1 MAFGAIKKFPND
13 TRPRVGI
20 GVNIPFSDGG
30 VFTSNY
36 ETKDAIKNN
45 IVNFFLTNP
54 GERPDNPS
62 FGGGLRRFVFEQLS
76 DDNIDLIEED
86 LTTKLSEQFPDVVV
100 GQVQINSLPDEN
112 TLQISLTYQVVNTGI
127 EDALTF
133 NFA

>member
-1 MAFGAIKKFPND
+1 M
-13 TRPRVGI
+13 
-20 GVNIPFSDGG
+20 GG
-30 VFTSNY
+30 DLL
-36 ETKDAIKNN
+36 EITKLVI
-45 IVNFFLTNP
+45 FFLTNP
-54 GERPDNPS
+54 GDRQDNPS

-112 TLQISLTYQVVNTGI
+112 TLEISLTYQVVNTGI
-127 EDALTF
+127 EDALPF

>member
-30 VFTSNY
+30 VFTPNY
-36 ETKDAIKNN
+36 QTKDAIKNN
-45 IVNFFLTNP
+45 IINFFLTNP

-76 DDNIDLIEED
+76 DENIDLIEED
-86 LTTKLSEQFPDVVV
+86 LTTKLNEHFPDVVV
-100 GQVQINSLPDEN
+100 GQVEINSLPDEN
-112 TLQISLTYQVVNTGI
+112 TLQISMTYQVVNTGI

>member
-30 VFTSNY
+30 VFTPNY
-36 ETKDAIKNN
+36 QTKDAIKNN
-45 IVNFFLTNP
+45 IINFFLTNP

-76 DDNIDLIEED
+76 DENVDLIYHIGMV
-86 LTTKLSEQFPDVVV
+86 LKQIGRSEQAKSMFELANQQMP
-100 GQVQINSLPDEN
+100 GNEH
-112 TLQISLTYQVVNTGI
+112 I
-127 EDALTF
+127 ESAVAHLAL
-133 NFA
+133 

>member
-13 TRPRVGI
+13 TRTRVGI

-36 ETKDAIKNN
+36 QTKDAIKNN

>member
-1 MAFGAIKKFPND
+1 MGFGAIKKFPND

-30 VFTSNY
+30 VFTPNY

>member
-36 ETKDAIKNN
+36 QTKDAIKNN

-86 LTTKLSEQFPDVVV
+86 LTTKLNEQFPDVVV

>member
-20 GVNIPFSDGG
+20 GVNIPFSDGW

-36 ETKDAIKNN
+36 QTKDAIKNN

-112 TLQISLTYQVVNTGI
+112 TFQISLTYQVVNTGI

>member
-30 VFTSNY
+30 VFTPNY

-112 TLQISLTYQVVNTGI
+112 TLQINLTYQVVNTGI

>member
-30 VFTSNY
+30 VFTPNY
-36 ETKDAIKNN
+36 QTKDAIKNN
-45 IVNFFLTNP
+45 IINFFLTNP

-76 DDNIDLIEED
+76 DENIDLIEED
-86 LTTKLSEQFPDVVV
+86 LTTKLNEHFPDVVV
-100 GQVQINSLPDEN
+100 GQVEMNSLPDEN
-112 TLQISLTYQVVNTGI
+112 TLQISMTYQVVNTGI

>member
-30 VFTSNY
+30 VFTPNY
-36 ETKDAIKNN
+36 QTKDAIKNN
-45 IVNFFLTNP
+45 IINFFLTNP

-76 DDNIDLIEED
+76 DENVDLIEED
-86 LTTKLSEQFPDVVV
+86 LTTKLNEHFPDVVV
-100 GQVQINSLPDEN
+100 GQVEINSLPDEN
-112 TLQISLTYQVVNTGI
+112 TLQISMTYQVVNTGI

>member
-36 ETKDAIKNN
+36 QTKDAIKNN

>member
-1 MAFGAIKKFPND
+1 ML
-13 TRPRVGI
+13 
-20 GVNIPFSDGG
+20 
-30 VFTSNY
+30 
-36 ETKDAIKNN
+36 
-45 IVNFFLTNP
+45 VNFFLTNP

>member
-30 VFTSNY
+30 VFTPNY

>member
-36 ETKDAIKNN
+36 QTKDAIKNN

-127 EDALTF
+127 EDTLTF